1 MDASQHLLQCEKV
14 TESTVRA
21 REFLLERMMETAN
34 EIQVQQFV
42 KNSKTILKP
51 YLREY
56 GIVLYSHRNTL
67 C

>member
-1 MDASQHLLQCEKV
+1 
-14 TESTVRA
+14 
-21 REFLLERMMETAN
+21 MMETAN